1 MAAGAEAV
9 MSMRT
14 ADGRTLGYHTMG
26 SGPVLVCHPG
36 GPGFSS
42 LYFGDLAGLWE
53 RFTLVLLN
61 PRGTG
66 NSGRPKDSSAYQIED
81 YVSDVEELRVHLGL
95 ERLLLLGH
103 SHGGVVA
110 QAYAARSPGRVERLV
125 LASTLAR
132 FGQPQQEAMRE
143 GMDRRSG
150 QPWYPD
156 AVAALEAEQEGK
168 FSGDEEMA
176 ELVFRELPLYFA
188 HFGPAEAGYLDT
200 LKTETLNADALKLFN
215 KEIFETFDL
224 RGELGSITAPTLVIT
239 GEEDFICGPVCADEI
254 AEGIKGARKV
264 IVGDSGHMIFVDQP
278 EAFEGEVAEF
288 LEESKA

>member
-1 MAAGAEAV
+1 LAAGAEV
-9 MSMRT
+9 GMSMKT

-26 SGPVLVCHPG
+26 TGPVLVCHPG

-66 NSGRPKDSSAYQIED
+66 NSGRPGDSRAYQIGD

-95 ERLLLLGH
+95 EKLLLLGH

-110 QAYAARSPGRVERLV
+110 QAYAARHPGRVERLV

-132 FGQPQQEAMRE
+132 FGGPQQEAMRE
-143 GMDRRSG
+143 GMDKRSG

-156 AVAALEAEQEGK
+156 AVAALEEEQEGK
-168 FSGDEEMA
+168 FSSDEEMA
-176 ELVFRELPLYFA
+176 GLVFRELPLYFA
-188 HFGPAEAGYLDT
+188 HFGGAEAGYLDT
-200 LKTETLNADALKLFN
+200 LKTEKLNADALKLFN

-224 RGELGSITAPTLVIT
+224 RPELGAISAPTLVIT
-239 GEEDFICGPVCADEI
+239 GEADFICGPVCAEEI
-254 AEGIKGARKV
+254 AGGIAGARKV
-264 IVGDSGHMIFVDQP
+264 IVGDSGHMIFVEEP
-278 EAFEGEVAEF
+278 EEFEREVGEF
-288 LEESKA
+288 LEG

>member
-1 MAAGAEAV
+1 LAAGAEAG
-9 MSMRT
+9 MSMKT

-26 SGPVLVCHPG
+26 RGPVLVCHPG

-66 NSGRPKDSSAYQIED
+66 NSGRPGDSRAYQIGD

-95 ERLLLLGH
+95 EKLLLLGH

-110 QAYAARSPGRVERLV
+110 QAYAARHPGRVERLV

-132 FGQPQQEAMRE
+132 FGGPQQEAMRE
-143 GMDRRSG
+143 GMDKRSG

-156 AVAALEAEQEGK
+156 AVAALEEEQEGK
-168 FSGDEEMA
+168 FSSDEEMA
-176 ELVFRELPLYFA
+176 GLVFRELPLYFA
-188 HFGPAEAGYLDT
+188 HFGGAEAGYLDT
-200 LKTETLNADALKLFN
+200 LKTEKLNADALKLFN

-224 RGELGSITAPTLVIT
+224 RGELGAISAPTLVIT
-239 GEEDFICGPVCADEI
+239 GEADFICGPVCADEI
-254 AEGIKGARKV
+254 AAGIKGARKV
-264 IVGDSGHMIFVDQP
+264 IVGDSGHMVFVEQP
-278 EAFEGEVAEF
+278 EEFEREVAEF
-288 LEESKA
+288 LEG